1 MNSLYLTILD
11 FKKSK
16 KSKKSK
22 IFFLGPWFNSG
33 ENFKESNI
41 LNYHWSNLNKL
52 DKDYKFLFSL
62 KKKIFH
68 HLKKKLNEIHNLN
81 YSTQSWSIIL
91 EPFLQNYLTVLFDRW
106 EIIKSVKKK
115 RFDVNFYKYD
125 KSTNN
130 YSDSFDFINR
140 SFEDDWNQQLFQEVI
155 IFKDL
160 KNFKINQIKTH
171 LKKKRKITKNI
182 NYNLSIRDKFLDIL
196 MNFTSIFKKNFD
208 FYFADHSFSKKF
220 FLKIHLLNNS
230 LPFLIKNPLKLNFNY
245 YPSKKNIK
253 LRKTIFDDYKFES
266 SNKKFEH
273 FFISKLTHELPNYT
287 VEDLNFLTSKV
298 AKLRFKPKFIFSQY
312 KHWYDQLF
320 KTWAA
325 KKTNEGTKLITME
338 HGGSFPY
345 KYNYFNF
352 EEDSSY
358 LKIRWFK
365 PLYKKHFQITSFYI
379 YNNFINSI
387 KNFNDKF
394 LKRKNCSIIYDR
406 FFNYTLTMAQPCAG
420 SDYLAF
426 KNLKKFEKNLN
437 FEIKKNLKIKFHPT
451 DNFNMMNAQ
460 NIFARYK
467 INDKNIINTYKKSR
481 IIICFYPETTFSE
494 ALSHNIPT
502 ILFIPK
508 DIYKLSNETKVILSN
523 LKKSKIFFDDPKKM
537 ALHLNKIW
545 HNPIK
550 WWNSHQT
557 INSKN
562 LIKKDILGIK
572 KGVTLIERWNYL
584 LNKILR

>member
-1 MNSLYLTILD
+1 MNSLFLTNLD

-16 KSKKSK
+16 KSKKTNF
-22 IFFLGPWFNSG
+22 FFLGPWFNSG
-33 ENFKESNI
+33 ENFKETNI
-41 LNYHWSNLNKL
+41 LNYHWSNLDKL

-62 KKKIFH
+62 KKKIFYF
-68 HLKKKLNEIHNLN
+68 LKKKLNKIHNLN

-91 EPFLQNYLTVLFDRW
+91 EPFLQIYLTVLFDRW
-106 EIIKSVKKK
+106 EIIKSIEKKK
-115 RFDVNFYKYD
+115 FDINFYKYN
-125 KSTNN
+125 KSKNN
-130 YSDSFDFINR
+130 YSDLFDFMYK
-140 SFEDDWNQQLFQEVI
+140 SYEDDWNQQLFQEIV
-155 IFKDL
+155 IFKRL
-160 KNFKINQIKTH
+160 KNLKINQIKTQ
-171 LKKKRKITKNI
+171 LKKKQKIVKN
-182 NYNLSIRDKFLDIL
+182 NYSYSSIRDRSLDIL
-196 MNFTSIFKKNFD
+196 MSLISIFKKNFN
-208 FYFADHSFSKKF
+208 FYFADHSFSKNF
-220 FLKIHLLNNS
+220 FLKIHLLNKS
-230 LPFLIKNPLKLNFNY
+230 LPFLIKNPSKLNSNY

-266 SNKKFEH
+266 SNKKFEY
-273 FFISKLTHELPNYT
+273 FFISKLTHELPNYA

-312 KHWYDQLF
+312 KHWYDQFF

-325 KKTNEGTKLITME
+325 KKVNEGTKLITME

-352 EEDSSY
+352 EEDQGNLS
-358 LKIRWFK
+358 IRWFK

-387 KNFNDKF
+387 KNFNKKF

-406 FFNYTLTMAQPCAG
+406 FFNYTLTMAQACAG
-420 SDYLAF
+420 SDYIAF

-437 FEIKKNLKIKFHPT
+437 LEIKKNLKIKFHPK
-451 DNFNMMNAQ
+451 DHFNMMNVQ

-508 DIYKLSNETKVILSN
+508 GIYKLHNETKEILSN

-550 WWNSHQT
+550 WWNSTQT

-572 KGVTLIERWNYL
+572 KGVTLIGRWNYL

>member
-1 MNSLYLTILD
+1 MSSLYLTILD

-16 KSKKSK
+16 KPKKSNF
-22 IFFLGPWFNSG
+22 FFLGPWFNSG

-41 LNYHWSNLNKL
+41 LNYHWSNLNKI

-62 KKKIFH
+62 KKKIFY

-81 YSTQSWSIIL
+81 YSTQSWTIIL

-106 EIIKSVKKK
+106 EIIKSIKKK

-125 KSTNN
+125 KSKNN
-130 YSDSFDFINR
+130 YPDSFNFINR
-140 SFEDDWNQQLFQEVI
+140 SFEDDWNQQLFQEII

-160 KNFKINQIKTH
+160 KNLRINQIKTH
-171 LKKKRKITKNI
+171 LKKKQKITKNI

-196 MNFTSIFKKNFD
+196 MNFISIFKKNFD

-298 AKLRFKPKFIFSQY
+298 AKLRFKPKLYLVNINIGMINFL
-312 KHWYDQLF
+312 KHG
-320 KTWAA
+320 AA

-352 EEDSSY
+352 EEDSAY
-358 LKIRWFK
+358 LSIRWFK

-379 YNNFINSI
+379 YNNLINSI
-387 KNFNDKF
+387 KNFNYKF

-437 FEIKKNLKIKFHPT
+437 LEIKKNLKIKFHPR
-451 DNFNMMNAQ
+451 DHFNMMNTQ
-460 NIFARYK
+460 NIFARYR

-508 DIYKLSNETKVILSN
+508 GIYKLCNETKVILSN
-523 LKKSKIFFDDPKKM
+523 LKKSKIFFDDPEKM

-557 INSKN
+557 TNSKN